1 MIHGEMFLYVEM
13 YGINKAWTC
22 GFVHLRYG
30 PNPQFTGNIPRIGAL
45 IVLALGYAKFVMPAV
60 LFFASKRLEP
70 YIMPQKMWNASND
83 TLAVFDVLCDFVFC
97 CLISL
102 KRWRE
107 KVVLNF
113 GESKECWAHVGA
125 FLIMVLLHVWHLVL
139 TNGQQLHKRII
150 NDTYGTDT
158 LPKMCVLMFL
168 LFNVLFPQEI

>member
-1 MIHGEMFLYVEM
+1 MGLFIFAMDQTHS
-13 YGINKAWTC
+13 A
-22 GFVHLRYG
+22 LR
-30 PNPQFTGNIPRIGAL
+30 NIPRIGAL

-60 LFFASKRLEP
+60 LFFASKHLEP

-83 TLAVFDVLCDFVFC
+83 TLTVFDVLWDFVFC

-113 GESKECWAHVGA
+113 GENKECWAHVGA

-139 TNGQQLHKRII
+139 TNGQQLDKRII

-168 LFNVLFPQEI
+168 LFNVLFITRDIGGLKVKLCQQW